1 MPKLYMLVGVPGS
14 GKSTWAKQQKQQD
27 WARNCAIVSTD
38 NFIESYSLH
47 QGKTYDES
55 FEEYMH
61 IAVRLM
67 TNHVLTAQANHKDII
82 WDQTSTTRESRAKK
96 FRMLPEY
103 YAIAVVFATPEPEE
117 LARRLASRPGKTIP
131 PEVITR
137 MIEDWEEPDLSE
149 GFKEIWRV

>member
-14 GKSTWAKQQKQQD
+14 GKSTWIKNQI
-27 WARNCAIVSTD
+27 WALRLPVVSTD
-38 NFIESYSLH
+38 TWVEDH
-47 QGKTYDES
+47 AKREGKTYSEV
-55 FEEYMH
+55 FEEYMP
-61 IAVRLM
+61 IAVRIM
-67 TNHVLTAQANHKDII
+67 TNHVRVAQANGHDII

-103 YAIAVVFATPEPEE
+103 YAIAVVFPTPEPEE
-117 LARRLASRPGKTIP
+117 LARRVASRPGTTIP
-131 PEVITR
+131 PEVIAR